1 MNAFEHVWMCA
12 SVCLNVSGWA
22 CVCVCVRGGVWD
34 ACVCENRCSGSQPV
48 APFCSLSMASNHTM
62 AQYSLCK
69 LQLIP
74 DLLSEQLPRVLWGCT
89 ASWTSSCPLTYS
101 IGVSVGGGKVRVNL
115 LYICVRG
122 RERVK
127 VIVGVGVCACVCV
140 HIATVWLST
149 LKDGCRLG
157 CNGGRGD
164 WPTGWNYDYYY
175 NTLHSRLY
183 RVGMCKHVDE

>member
-1 MNAFEHVWMCA
+1 MRLSLPER
-12 SVCLNVSGWA
+12 VCVSG
-22 CVCVCVRGGVWD
+22 CGCMRVRAW
-34 ACVCENRCSGSQPV
+34 VCENRCSGSQPV
-48 APFCSLSMASNHTM
+48 APFCSLSMASNHTV

-115 LYICVRG
+115 VYICVRG

-127 VIVGVGVCACVCV
+127 VIVGVSVSVCVCPYSNSV
-140 HIATVWLST
+140 TVYIKRWMPTWLQ
-149 LKDGCRLG
+149 LGEGRLAH
-157 CNGGRGD
+157 
-164 WPTGWNYDYYY
+164 WME
-175 NTLHSRLY
+175 L
-183 RVGMCKHVDE
+183 